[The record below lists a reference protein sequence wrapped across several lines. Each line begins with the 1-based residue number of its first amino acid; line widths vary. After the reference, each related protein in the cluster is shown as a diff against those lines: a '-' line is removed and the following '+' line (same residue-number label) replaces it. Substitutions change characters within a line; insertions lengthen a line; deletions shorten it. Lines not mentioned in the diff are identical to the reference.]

1 MSQEITIIGAGI
13 IGLVTAFEL
22 TERGKTVR
30 LIDAGTSDYS
40 TAPDG
45 TPSTPPP
52 ATTPAEC

>member
-30 LIDAGTSDYS
+30 LIDAGTSD
-40 TAPDG
+40 
-45 TPSTPPP
+45 
-52 ATTPAEC
+52 